1 MEPFHFMQVISI
13 KFSGEFSEETIR
25 MSTNNIEIKEALS
38 ALMDGE
44 ASALEVRRLL
54 KIIPA
59 DDTLRD
65 SWRRHQISA
74 ATMHQELPSQV
85 IDFSIAINTAI
96 ASEKSY
102 RPAALVNHFIKP
114 LGRFAVAASVAAAV
128 LISVQQDKHP
138 AITSPSLA
146 VTDNIQLNLVT
157 SNLRTAA
164 EFGIPPISARTV
176 STSNTSKKL
185 HDLPKKI
192 TLQSTNTGDELT
204 REQVQR
210 YLDGLLNHYQKTE
223 DITAN

>member
-1 MEPFHFMQVISI
+1 
-13 KFSGEFSEETIR
+13 

-74 ATMHQELPSQV
+74 AIMHQELSSQV
-85 IDFSIAINTAI
+85 IDFSVAINAAI

-128 LISVQQDKHP
+128 LISVQQDNHS
-138 AITSPSLA
+138 AITPQSFA
-146 VTDNIQLNLVT
+146 AKDNIQLNLAT
-157 SNLRTAA
+157 SNLRTAT

-176 STSNTSKKL
+176 STSSTSKNL
-185 HDLPKKI
+185 HDFPSKV

-210 YLDGLLNHYQKTE
+210 YLNSLLDHYQKTE
-223 DITAN
+223 DMAIN